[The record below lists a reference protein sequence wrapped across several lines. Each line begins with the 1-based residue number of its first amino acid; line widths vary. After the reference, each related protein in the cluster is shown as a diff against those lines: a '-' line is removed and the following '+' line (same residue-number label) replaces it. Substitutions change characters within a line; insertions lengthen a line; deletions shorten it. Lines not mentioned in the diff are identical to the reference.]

1 MKRRAFLGMMGTAAA
16 IGMTGRKACA
26 ASNKHF
32 EGYPNSKGV
41 LFDATRCIGCR
52 KCEAACNKVND
63 LPEPEAPFD
72 DLSVLDERRRTTEK
86 AYTIVNKYET
96 PGQGEPVYRKF
107 QCNHCQ
113 EPACAS
119 ACFVK
124 AFTKQP
130 SGAVTYNPDVCVGC
144 RYCMIACPF
153 NIPAYEYGEPLTPRV
168 MKCHMCHPWI
178 SSGKREVPGCV
189 EACPKEALTYG
200 TREGLLEIARRR
212 ISKQPE
218 LYIDHV
224 YGETEMGGTN
234 WMYISHVPFSEIGLR
249 EDLGNTSA
257 PALTSGSL
265 AAVPVVV
272 ATWPVLLG
280 GIYAISKRKDEVARN
295 EKADA
300 LAEAKAEAAADK
312 EATVKALKEKAQ
324 EDKEKAVEYAVNKA
338 LKEAEEAR
346 AKELEEQ
353 KAAQEAGSDDAE
365 PGEESGS
372 DEEGK

>member
-1 MKRRAFLGMMGTAAA
+1 MKRRAFLGMMGTAAL
-16 IGMTGRKACA
+16 GLTGRKACA

-52 KCEAACNKVND
+52 KCEAACNQVND
-63 LPEPEAPFD
+63 LPEPDTSFE
-72 DLSVLDERRRTTEK
+72 DLNVLQLDRRTTEE
-86 AYTIVNKYET
+86 AYTIVNKYEV
-96 PGQGEPVYRKF
+96 PGQGEPVYTKF

-124 AFTKQP
+124 AFTKEP
-130 SGAVTYNPDVCVGC
+130 SGAVTYNADLCVGC

-153 NIPAYEYGEPLTPRV
+153 NVPAYEYGEPVTPRV

-178 SSGKREVPGCV
+178 SAGKREIPGCV

-200 TREGLLEIARRR
+200 TREGLLEIARNR
-212 ISKQPE
+212 ISKQPDI
-218 LYIDHV
+218 YIDHV
-224 YGETEMGGTN
+224 YGEKEMGGTS
-234 WMYISHVPFSEIGLR
+234 WMYISHVPFEEIGLR
-249 EDLGNTSA
+249 EDLGTTSA

-272 ATWPVLLG
+272 AMWPVLLG
-280 GIYAISKRKDEVARN
+280 GVYAINKRKDEVAKS
-295 EKADA
+295 EKEGAV
-300 LAEAKAEAAADK
+300 AEAKAQAAADK
-312 EATVKALKEKAQ
+312 ESTIKSLKEKAQ

-346 AKELEEQ
+346 AKEMEAAE
-353 KAAQEAGSDDAE
+353 KA
-365 PGEESGS
+365 ESEDPDSAADEGGS